1 MIGTSVKE
9 IAKCLGTSSLMEKK
23 VLGFAM
29 DSGKVEPG
37 FVFFALKGARVD
49 GHDYVS
55 EAFSK
60 GAILAIVS
68 EKKEEWQGEVI
79 VVKDVLLALQELAR
93 KRVKDHPMRTVGVT
107 GSVGKTTTKE
117 FIATLLEG
125 HFFVG
130 KTPGSANSQRGL
142 PLSILNLQKMPD
154 IFIAEMGMSE
164 HGGITSLLS
173 IVPPEIVVVTK
184 VALAHSVNFPG
195 GIEEIAF
202 AKSEIL
208 GSSGIKKAFLNNQVR
223 GFKAFQK
230 VDGVFYGKDEGEAQ
244 ISLKKGLFQIEIGK
258 EKSPL
263 FSLPFEASHLVEN
276 FLAAALV
283 VKEMGLSFEKI
294 IEGAQKLVPYKNR
307 FERVEKDG
315 VVFINDSYNAGPVS
329 MKAALSNLPSP
340 KSKGKTIAV
349 LGEMG
354 ELGVFSEKA
363 HAEIGSFASSY
374 VDVLLCAGDEC
385 LHMMKAFA
393 KSGKKV
399 LHFPTVEL
407 LKREVDSHIQ
417 VDDVVLLKAS
427 NLARMWT
434 ILEKKT

>member
-9 IAKCLGTSSLMEKK
+9 VAKCLGRSSSIEKK
-23 VLGFAM
+23 ILGFAI

-37 FVFFALKGARVD
+37 FVFFALKGAKVD
-49 GHDYVS
+49 GHDYVA

-60 GAILAIVS
+60 GAIAVIVS
-68 EKKEEWQGEVI
+68 DVKEGWQGEVI
-79 VVKDVLLALQELAR
+79 VVKDTLSALQELAR
-93 KRVKDHPMRTVGVT
+93 KRVQDHPMRTVGVT

-117 FIATLLEG
+117 FIAGLLAE

-154 IFIAEMGMSE
+154 VFVAEMGMSE

-208 GSSGIKKAFLNNQVR
+208 GSPGIKKAFLNNQVR
-223 GFKAFQK
+223 GFKAFQNA
-230 VDGVFYGKDEGEAQ
+230 DGVFYGKEEGEAR
-244 ISLKKGLFQIEIGK
+244 ITLKQGLFQIEIGE
-258 EKSPL
+258 EKSPV
-263 FSLPFEASHLVEN
+263 FSLPFQATHLVEN

-283 VKEMGLSFEKI
+283 AKEMGLSFEKI
-294 IEGAQKLVPYKNR
+294 IEGAQKLLPYKNR
-307 FERVEKDG
+307 FERVEQDG
-315 VVFINDSYNAGPVS
+315 IVFINDSYNAGPVS
-329 MKAALSNLPSP
+329 MKAALSNLPTP
-340 KSKGKTIAV
+340 KSQGKTIAV

-363 HAEIGSFASSY
+363 HAEIGAFASSY

-393 KSGKKV
+393 ESGKRV

-407 LKREVDSHIQ
+407 LKKEVDSHIK

-427 NLARMWT
+427 NLAKMWT